1 MVTPDSAPAAEIDN
15 MITNNGKGNEA
26 LCNLPRKINIA
37 LSPSRDDFPHT
48 HINDVGLQAGKD
60 PETGEV
66 SVSLEGATVW
76 NAGVGGG
83 IGR

>member
-1 MVTPDSAPAAEIDN
+1 MGNRVDRCGKGNCRLPCCMATTSCAPVAEIDN

-37 LSPSRDDFPHT
+37 LSPSRDDFSHA

-60 PETGEV
+60 PNTGEV
-66 SVSLEGATVW
+66 SV
-76 NAGVGGG
+76 
-83 IGR
+83 

>member
-1 MVTPDSAPAAEIDN
+1 MDCLLHGKKQWPPAAEIDN

-66 SVSLEGATVW
+66 GA
-76 NAGVGGG
+76 
-83 IGR
+83 